1 MLRRV
6 DLKVSR
12 LVLVAALAVGLVS
25 AAARSEESVTLELE
39 LEETRAALGETRS
52 ALDSR
57 EGERRDIEG
66 QLTALRSEVES
77 LKGELVAAAAEAQAL
92 EDQLGHTE
100 SELEGLE
107 HSRRARRSALAERRF
122 ALGRSIAALQ
132 RLARTPP
139 EALFAMPTSLR
150 DAHNTTILIGAV
162 VRELDLEAQ
171 FLRVELADLNRLEK
185 AIETQRAETQIASRA
200 LQDQQDRLVRLVERK
215 ALLQAQTAAE
225 YSEAGDEINE
235 LVARAGSLQELVEVL
250 GNLQAKA
257 RGALAQQNQMEN
269 ARETAASLNA
279 AEAQAAGATALDA
292 PMRDDASREA
302 SLEAGVRASPVP
314 PSTQMAPGL
323 ATSEEEAIRPAP
335 VVAIEIP
342 AENAAANA
350 DSADEPASDLAN
362 GPAARQ
368 SDAVARGEVVLVAIP
383 PRPEIR
389 DIRSARGNFIIP
401 ARGNLVQRFAE
412 NTSSGLAA
420 KGISIETRPGAQVVA
435 PFGGKIAFAG
445 PFRNY
450 GQILIIA
457 HGEGYHTLLAGLG
470 HIHARLG
477 QKVLAGEPLGVMAA
491 DGGVRPRLY
500 VELRQKG
507 HPINPL
513 PWLAADG
520 GATRG

>member
-1 MLRRV
+1 
-6 DLKVSR
+6 
-12 LVLVAALAVGLVS
+12 
-25 AAARSEESVTLELE
+25 
-39 LEETRAALGETRS
+39 RAALGEARS

-66 QLTALRSEVES
+66 QLTTLRSEVVS
-77 LKGELVAAAAEAQAL
+77 LKSELVAAAADAQAL
-92 EDQLGHTE
+92 EDQLGNTE
-100 SELEGLE
+100 TELEGLE
-107 HSRRARRSALAERRF
+107 QSREARRAALAERRF

-150 DAHNTTILIGAV
+150 EAHNTTILIGAV

-171 FLRVELADLNRLEK
+171 FLRAELADLDRLEK
-185 AIETQRAETQIASRA
+185 AIESQRAETQVASRA
-200 LQDQQDRLVRLVERK
+200 LQAQQVRLVRLVERK
-215 ALLQAQTAAE
+215 ALLQAETAAE

-250 GNLQAKA
+250 GNVQAKERA
-257 RGALAQQNQMEN
+257 ALAQQNQMDN
-269 ARETAASLNA
+269 VRETTAALGNSDDRA
-279 AEAQAAGATALDA
+279 AEVTEVPSSTETA
-292 PMRDDASREA
+292 PEA
-302 SLEAGVRASPVP
+302 L
-314 PSTQMAPGL
+314 
-323 ATSEEEAIRPAP
+323 AP
-335 VVAIEIP
+335 VAAVEMP
-342 AENAAANA
+342 AENAAKNTGAA
-350 DSADEPASDLAN
+350 EQSIAKPDEA
-362 GPAARQ
+362 
-368 SDAVARGEVVLVAIP
+368 ARGEVVLVAIP
-383 PRPEIR
+383 QRPEIK
-389 DIRSARGNFIIP
+389 DIRSARGYFIIP

-420 KGISIETRPGAQVVA
+420 KGISIETRLGAQVVA

-477 QKVLAGEPLGVMAA
+477 QKVLAGEPLGIMAA
-491 DGGVRPRLY
+491 DGGARPRLY
-500 VELRQKG
+500 VELRKKG

-513 PWLAADG
+513 PWLAAEG

>member
-1 MLRRV
+1 MLRQV
-6 DLKVSR
+6 ELKASGF
-12 LVLVAALAVGLVS
+12 VLVAALAVGLVS
-25 AAARSEESVTLELE
+25 AAARSEESVTLE

-66 QLTALRSEVES
+66 QLTTLRSEVVS
-77 LKGELVAAAAEAQAL
+77 LKGELVTAAADAQAL
-92 EDQLGHTE
+92 EDQLGNTE
-100 SELEGLE
+100 AELEGLE
-107 HSRRARRSALAERRF
+107 QSREARRAALAERRF

-150 DAHNTTILIGAV
+150 EAHNTTILIGAV

-185 AIETQRAETQIASRA
+185 AIESQRAETQTASRA

-215 ALLQAQTAAE
+215 ALLQAETAAE
-225 YSEAGDEINE
+225 YSEAGDEINA

-250 GNLQAKA
+250 GNLQAKERA
-257 RGALAQQNQMEN
+257 ALAQQNQMEDV
-269 ARETAASLNA
+269 RETTAALSASEARA
-279 AEAQAAGATALDA
+279 AEVTAVVA
-292 PMRDDASREA
+292 PTRDASQDA
-302 SLEAGVRASPVP
+302 SLEAPAGGSVVP
-314 PSTQMAPGL
+314 SSTQTAPV
-323 ATSEEEAIRPAP
+323 APVP
-335 VVAIEIP
+335 VVAVEIP
-342 AENAAANA
+342 AENASENFA
-350 DSADEPASDLAN
+350 SADEPAGERVNAAVTGQPTTKSDEA
-362 GPAARQ
+362 
-368 SDAVARGEVVLVAIP
+368 ARGEIVLVAIP
-383 PRPEIR
+383 QRPEIK
-389 DIRSARGNFIIP
+389 DIRSARGYFIIP

-420 KGISIETRPGAQVVA
+420 KGISIETRLGAQVVA

-491 DGGVRPRLY
+491 SGGVRPRLY

>member
-1 MLRRV
+1 MLRQV
-6 DLKVSR
+6 DLKASGF
-12 LVLVAALAVGLVS
+12 VLLAALAVGLMS
-25 AAARSEESVTLELE
+25 AAARSEESVTLE

-66 QLTALRSEVES
+66 QLTTLRSEVVS
-77 LKGELVAAAAEAQAL
+77 LKGELVAAAADAQAL
-92 EDQLGHTE
+92 EDQLGNTE
-100 SELEGLE
+100 AELEGLE
-107 HSRRARRSALAERRF
+107 QSREARRAALAERRF

-150 DAHNTTILIGAV
+150 EAHNTTILIGAV

-185 AIETQRAETQIASRA
+185 AIESQRAETQTASLA

-215 ALLQAQTAAE
+215 ALLQAETAVE

-250 GNLQAKA
+250 GNLQAKERA
-257 RGALAQQNQMEN
+257 VLAQQNQMEDV
-269 ARETAASLNA
+269 RETTAALRASEARA
-279 AEAQAAGATALDA
+279 AEVTAVVA
-292 PMRDDASREA
+292 PPTRDASQEA
-302 SLEAGVRASPVP
+302 SLEAPAGGSVVP
-314 PSTQMAPGL
+314 SSTQTAPV
-323 ATSEEEAIRPAP
+323 APVP
-335 VVAIEIP
+335 VVAVEIP
-342 AENAAANA
+342 AEDASENVASADGLAGERANAAVTGQPTEQ
-350 DSADEPASDLAN
+350 SITTSDEA
-362 GPAARQ
+362 
-368 SDAVARGEVVLVAIP
+368 ARGEVVLVAIP
-383 PRPEIR
+383 QRPEIK
-389 DIRSARGNFIIP
+389 DIRSARGYFIIP

-420 KGISIETRPGAQVVA
+420 KGISIETRLGAQVVA